1 MTQASVLV
9 VDDAPESLTLMHDLL
24 KDLYRVQAATSGET
38 ALRIA
43 ASDTPP
49 DLILLDIMM
58 PGMDGYE
65 VCRRLRADPRTAA
78 IPVIFLTARTEEEDE
93 RKGLEV
99 GAVDYIMK
107 PVSGPIV
114 LARVRNHLALKG
126 LTDAMREK
134 NIELDVARVVAE
146 QASHAKSDFLSRMSH
161 ELRSPLNAIIGFA
174 QLMESETP
182 APTESQKSSLTQI
195 LHGGWYLLEL
205 INEILDLA
213 VIESGR
219 LTPAMAAVSLGDLLQ
234 ECQDLVGELARKHA
248 VSLSIPILSAPS
260 IVQADRT
267 RLKQVLINLL
277 TNAIKYN
284 REGGRVTVDCVE
296 HGASSVR
303 LTVTDTG
310 LGLAPAQVA
319 QLFESFNRLGQESNG
334 EQGTGIGLVVSK
346 RLVELMNGSIGAES
360 TLGLGSTFWIELAA
374 GEPRDAGRG
383 GSVTAVH
390 RTSDDDDD
398 DDDAAATAATA
409 STVARS
415 AKRRTVLYVED
426 NPANLRLV
434 EQLILRRTD
443 LRMLSAGDAS
453 YGIQIARTAHPDVIL
468 MDINLPGMNGF
479 GALRILRADPA
490 TRDIPVIAVSVHAS
504 AHDIEKGVKAGFF
517 RYLTKP
523 IRVTEFMTTLDE
535 ALADA
540 ALTEPFYR

>member
-9 VDDAPESLTLMHDLL
+9 VDDAPENLTLMHDLL

-43 ASDTPP
+43 TSSTPP

-65 VCRRLRADPRTAA
+65 VCRRLRADPRTAG
-78 IPVIFLTARTEEEDE
+78 IPVIFLTARTEEADE
-93 RKGLEV
+93 RMGLEI

-134 NIELDVARVVAE
+134 NVELDFARVVAE

-174 QLMESETP
+174 QLMESERP
-182 APTESQKSSLTQI
+182 APTASQQSSLTQI

-219 LTPAMAAVSLGDLLQ
+219 LTPAMEAVNLGELLQ
-234 ECQDLVGELARKHA
+234 ECQDLVAELARKRA
-248 VSLSIPILSAPS
+248 VTLYMPTVGAPVL
-260 IVQADRT
+260 VQADRT

-284 REGGRVTVDCVE
+284 REGGRVTVDRVA
-296 HGASSVR
+296 HGENRVR

-310 LGLAPAQVA
+310 LGLEQAQVA
-319 QLFESFNRLGQESNG
+319 QLFESFNRLGRESSG

-346 RLVELMNGSIGAES
+346 RLVELMNGSIGVES
-360 TLGLGSTFWIELAA
+360 TPGVGSAFWIELAA
-374 GEPRDAGRG
+374 EETSDVGHAGSVSGGRG
-383 GSVTAVH
+383 
-390 RTSDDDDD
+390 
-398 DDDAAATAATA
+398 DAAAAEMAPTELPDARAA
-409 STVARS
+409 ARP
-415 AKRRTVLYVED
+415 ARRRTVLYVED

-434 EQLILRRTD
+434 EQLILRRSD

-479 GALRILRADPA
+479 GALRALRTDPA
-490 TRDIPVIAVSVHAS
+490 TRDIPVIALSVNAY
-504 AHDIEKGVKAGFF
+504 AHDIEKGKQAGFF

-523 IRVTEFMTTLDE
+523 IHVTEFMATLDE
-535 ALADA
+535 ALAHGALA
-540 ALTEPFYR
+540 APSYR